1 MNQRIYNL
9 SKWARVGDGKGMPFP
24 AAKRRNVVLEI
35 NTADPVSLYVF
46 QSREDLGSNPEKR
59 NDDEAG
65 RPSRTALPDMVDV
78 DPLLGGLW
86 EDRNKHNVPKDLV
99 ATFLCYCRP
108 GRDTIDFAVD
118 GPFWL
123 VPDGGEIYVYSQD
136 SQQHEVHIDA
146 PEVFTRIANRK
157 ARNPQLELMMWAQRQ
172 NMEVRFAA
180 LAADAERRIVAAEE
194 GAKARYAPP
203 RQSRS
208 PLAGRYGQSVGAE
221 GEGEPEVPAGN
232 DVRKERSDRAE
243 SEDRSRVSGK
253 PDVPSGTKDP
263 RGKAKSPA

>member
-46 QSREDLGSNPEKR
+46 QNREDLASNPEKR
-59 NDDEAG
+59 NDYEAG
-65 RPSRTALPDMVDV
+65 RPSRISLPDMVDV
-78 DPLLGGLW
+78 DPLLAGVWDERKKDNEL
-86 EDRNKHNVPKDLV
+86 KDLV
-99 ATFLCYCRP
+99 ATFLCYCSP

-180 LAADAERRIVAAEE
+180 LAADAERRIIAAEE
-194 GAKARYAPP
+194 GAKAKYAPP

-208 PLAGRYGQSVGAE
+208 PFAGRYVQPVGTE
-221 GEGEPEVPAGN
+221 GEGEPEVSAGTH
-232 DVRKERSDRAE
+232 VREERPDRE
-243 SEDRSRVSGK
+243 EGETRSRVPGK
-253 PDVPSGTKDP
+253 SDVPSGTKDA
-263 RGKAKSPA
+263 RGKVKSPS